1 MTITAEYT
9 ESLKK
14 LHKSNKA
21 FGNRSN
27 IPVEVT
33 RCIEKYNIQSI
44 LDFGCGK
51 GNVVAAL
58 KETYP
63 NLTVYGYD
71 PGRDSFNTLPDN
83 VDMIISTDVLE
94 HIEPELLEET
104 LLDLAKRTNKVMYH
118 LIACHPAK
126 KRLHDGRNA
135 HLIVETP
142 DWWKNKLAIV
152 LNWKMYN
159 EHTYEYLG
167 QPKKGP
173 PIKIVKYTVTLEKNG
188 NT

>member
-1 MTITAEYT
+1 MTITADYA

-14 LHKSNKA
+14 LHKSKA

-27 IPVEVT
+27 IPREVI
-33 RCIEKYNIQSI
+33 RCIEEYNIQSI

-51 GNVVAAL
+51 GNVVKAL

-71 PGRDSFNTLPDN
+71 PGRDSCNTLPNN

-104 LLDLAKRTNKVMYH
+104 LLDLAKRTDKVMYH

-126 KRLHDGRNA
+126 KNLADGRNA

-142 DWWKNKLAIV
+142 DWWKNKLATV
-152 LNWKMYN
+152 LGWKMYN
-159 EHTYEYLG
+159 ENTQAYLA

-173 PIKIVKYTVTLEKNG
+173 SIQVVKYIVTLEKNG
-188 NT
+188 NS